1 MLTLIKNEWIKLTKK
16 RSTWIM
22 LLLLVLMTFGLT
34 YVVRLGSPE
43 IGANDL
49 FASLSDM
56 TSFLNL
62 FVVIVAA
69 SSVAEEFSRGT
80 IKFLLIRPFSRSQ
93 ILAAKAINTF
103 LFALLGTAVLLI
115 SSLAAA
121 NLFLAAESPF
131 AATGYNGLAAILVAL
146 VFAGTNM
153 LLIVFYIALTI
164 FISAV
169 IRSQS
174 LAVGL
179 GLGML
184 FGSSIIN
191 SIMLFAQEKYPW
203 LKWNPFN
210 FMNIKEQIPSL
221 LNSPDMQM
229 TAFDPGLGYWEM
241 AIGILVY
248 SVLIYLLTN
257 WLFNKRDVAL
267 S

>member
-62 FVVIVAA
+62 
-69 SSVAEEFSRGT
+69 
-80 IKFLLIRPFSRSQ
+80 FLLIRPFSRSQ

-146 VFAGTNM
+146 VFAGTNL

-191 SIMLFAQEKYPW
+191 SI
-203 LKWNPFN
+203 
-210 FMNIKEQIPSL
+210 
-221 LNSPDMQM
+221 
-229 TAFDPGLGYWEM
+229 
-241 AIGILVY
+241 
-248 SVLIYLLTN
+248 
-257 WLFNKRDVAL
+257 R
-267 S
+267 

>member
-146 VFAGTNM
+146 VFAGTNL
-153 LLIVFYIALTI
+153 LLIVFYIALTL

-179 GLGML
+179 GLG
-184 FGSSIIN
+184 
-191 SIMLFAQEKYPW
+191 
-203 LKWNPFN
+203 
-210 FMNIKEQIPSL
+210 
-221 LNSPDMQM
+221 NSPDMQM

>member
-16 RSTWIM
+16 RSWIM

-131 AATGYNGLAAILVAL
+131 AATGYNGLAAILVAF
-146 VFAGTNM
+146 VFAGTNL

-174 LAVGL
+174 LAVG
-179 GLGML
+179 L